1 MRNYALNTDRKS
13 PEVNGMN
20 SNVAYADFGAARR
33 QERPTVADLDNGYT
47 RIANEILDA
56 VMIAGLTK
64 HQLLIIMAVWRKTYG
79 YNKKTDWI
87 GNEQMELMIGIDK
100 TKCSTAKN
108 QLVRMKILIQEG
120 RKVGINKN
128 ISEWN
133 TDIDRNGKTFTET
146 VKVSFAK
153 TVKSALP
160 KRSNTKDNNTKDKK
174 DKIPLTP
181 EGENIALEI
190 LGYYNELTGSR
201 CQSIAPILKALNTVK
216 SKGECF
222 TADEIKLVME
232 WAVKKWKN
240 GKSVKPENICRMT
253 RFDGYLSDAMKW
265 KYRDGINPEPCP
277 HEELIKSWNRHV
289 PERAVDLR
297 DWTKQR
303 PAYSHL
309 EEVWNGKTN
318 KDQWREVK
326 HVDTCFR
333 LISQS
338 SLFAGLSDKQWLSID
353 WVLNPAKW
361 LQVYE
366 QAKRE
371 YKERQSGV
379 N

>member
-146 VKVSFAK
+146 VKVSFTK
-153 TVKSALP
+153 TVNSALP

-174 DKIPLTP
+174 DTPLTP
-181 EGENIALEI
+181 QEGDGEKLISANRKNQIHYLDIMNAFNESAGDRLPNAESLNDKRKRAISKFLKELKEPTVEAARNYFDYFMATAKGFYFGENDSGWRA
-190 LGYYNELTGSR
+190 S
-201 CQSIAPILKALNTVK
+201 
-216 SKGECF
+216 
-222 TADEIKLVME
+222 
-232 WAVKKWKN
+232 
-240 GKSVKPENICRMT
+240 
-253 RFDGYLSDAMKW
+253 FDYL
-265 KYRDGINPEPCP
+265 
-277 HEELIKSWNRHV
+277 L
-289 PERAVDLR
+289 
-297 DWTKQR
+297 R
-303 PAYSHL
+303 PATVL
-309 EEVWNGKTN
+309 KT
-318 KDQWREVK
+318 REG
-326 HVDTCFR
+326 
-333 LISQS
+333 
-338 SLFAGLSDKQWLSID
+338 SL
-353 WVLNPAKW
+353 
-361 LQVYE
+361 
-366 QAKRE
+366 
-371 YKERQSGV
+371 
-379 N
+379 